1 MKNKNKYPSFL
12 GRWQPDL
19 SWLRLP
25 RQEFLFNQQGLNLLN
40 RRLFYLNLSL
50 IILAVLI
57 ISLSY
62 FFLPPLIPL
71 FYSLPEGQEEL
82 ASKWQ
87 LFFLPGI
94 MFILTLVAAV
104 IDRKME
110 FSDEIIS
117 RSLFGST
124 LLFNFILFISL
135 IEIIWLVI

>member
-1 MKNKNKYPSFL
+1 MRDKNNYPSFL
-12 GRWQPDL
+12 SRWQPNL

-25 RQEFLFNQQGLNLLN
+25 HQEFLFNQEELNPLN
-40 RRLFYLNLSL
+40 RRLFYLNLGL
-50 IILAVLI
+50 IIISVLV

-62 FFLPPLIPL
+62 FFLPPLVPL

-87 LFFLPGI
+87 LFYLPSI

-124 LLFNFILFISL
+124 LLFNLILFISL